1 MKEWKLLPEDAG
13 YVDGKLVSDTK
24 EIMFDPEN
32 ACYCVKTPFCGY
44 FSGSPKGE
52 ILLSDQVRVRA
63 ENKKIT
69 VALVAR
75 KEEALNQAKEY
86 ILTALGETGMD
97 ETAYYPNQQVPGM
110 PFEFTAVEFKGKL
123 FAETLEGCIY
133 VKAKEA
139 TLEILNPVG
148 EVLAQFDGKQ
158 ENGEVQFALDGSIP
172 GVQYHLIVKE

>member
-1 MKEWKLLPEDAG
+1 
-13 YVDGKLVSDTK
+13 
-24 EIMFDPEN
+24 
-32 ACYCVKTPFCGY
+32 
-44 FSGSPKGE
+44 
-52 ILLSDQVRVRA
+52 
-63 ENKKIT
+63 
-69 VALVAR
+69 
-75 KEEALNQAKEY
+75 
-86 ILTALGETGMD
+86 
-97 ETAYYPNQQVPGM
+97 M